1 MAGMDAKLIALLTRN
16 GVDQIIMDAMG
27 AKNCNTLEDL
37 ANWVETRDKLDE
49 HFINHTDL
57 KNDGAQK
64 ARLRMAWRQ
73 AEAVTARSL
82 ERVSQGLANEALDE
96 PLDDSQ
102 AKSLEEAFVKAY
114 NTRMF
119 QPDRVGRDI
128 LLGRIFR
135 EFQSR
140 KPNMYQV
147 AKVRS
152 IGDMALSTGTIKRKI
167 GQNTTITVDGEDAVA
182 DYDVGYVLIFSE
194 RLEILANTWAL
205 AGTFKVTYQGKD
217 VPFAFWA
224 DCYDYVL
231 KFRKEC
237 AERLGTFT
245 EASIIEYA
253 TKVEEAFRLK
263 VIEHVRGAEFVPWG
277 HALTKV
283 LKEEAYEWEHK
294 KSVLIPL
301 GRARLTPGPMASSDP
316 APRGEASG
324 QREAKKPRTAQR
336 EASDYKRSWKT
347 SKWNTDNQELCRR
360 WNDVRGCKQ
369 KCPAGYVHACDV
381 VLASGKT
388 CGAKS
393 HNRMGHKEAVHG
405 TVARLR

>member
-1 MAGMDAKLIALLTRN
+1 MAGMDSKLIALLTRN
-16 GVDQIIMDAMG
+16 GIDKIIVDAM
-27 AKNCNTLEDL
+27 ADKNCNSLEDL

-49 HFINHTDL
+49 HFINHTSL
-57 KNDGAQK
+57 KDDGAQK

-73 AEAVTARSL
+73 AEAITARSL
-82 ERVSQGLANEALDE
+82 ERVSQGLATEALDE

-140 KPNMYQV
+140 KPNMYQI

-205 AGTFKVTYQGKD
+205 AGTHKVSFQGVD
-217 VPFAFWA
+217 VTFAYWA

-245 EASIIEYA
+245 EASIIDYA

-263 VIEHVRGAEFVPWG
+263 VIEHVRGAECLPWG

-294 KSVLIPL
+294 KVALIPL
-301 GRARLTPGPMASSDP
+301 ARARLTPGPMANGDS
-316 APRGEASG
+316 APRSDASG
-324 QREAKKPRTAQR
+324 PREPKKARAAQR
-336 EASDYKRSWKT
+336 ADSDYKRSWKT
-347 SKWNTDNQELCRR
+347 SKWSADNQEICRK
-360 WNDVRGCKQ
+360 WNDPRGCKH
-369 KCPAGYVHACDV
+369 KCPAGFLHICDV
-381 VLASGKT
+381 VLSSGKV

-393 HNRMGHKEAVHG
+393 HSRIGHKEASHG
-405 TVARLR
+405 AVTKVR